1 MRMTHEDLLANN
13 AFFAATSPESLK
25 KIAGAGSVRNLQR
38 GDVLFNEGDAP
49 DAMFV
54 VLSGRI
60 AIAIGNRPLDAR
72 ESMLALME
80 AGDLFG
86 ELGLLDDGARSALAR
101 ALEPSSVLQIP
112 YAAVKDELQGN
123 PGMLWGVTKLLASR
137 LRVMDEVLSDSVFL
151 DVTGRTAK
159 RLLELSEGSDE
170 FVLPVTQ
177 EELAGMVGAS
187 RERVNKA
194 IASFIRLGWLE
205 QSDRRYRIKER
216 EKLTARS
223 S

>member
-1 MRMTHEDLLANN
+1 MTHEELLAKN

-25 KIAGAGSVRNLQR
+25 KIAAAGSVRQLQR
-38 GDVLFNEGDAP
+38 GDVLFNEGETP

-80 AGDLFG
+80 SGDLFG

-112 YAAVKDELQGN
+112 YASVKTELQGN
-123 PGMLWGVTKLLASR
+123 PSMLWGVTKLLASR

-159 RLLELSEGSDE
+159 RLL
-170 FVLPVTQ
+170 
-177 EELAGMVGAS
+177 
-187 RERVNKA
+187 
-194 IASFIRLGWLE
+194 
-205 QSDRRYRIKER
+205 
-216 EKLTARS
+216 
-223 S
+223 